1 MSLRRY
7 FFAALAA
14 AALVTSGATVAA
26 AGPWAL
32 APGEYYTELRGSFF
46 SSGTFYDNDGNRMSV
61 DGLYEQRALTS
72 LTELGWKKRWSVQ
85 MSLPVVSNTVR
96 SGGAAAT
103 SSGLSDLALGLRWS
117 LANGPRA
124 TAVQLRWSGPTGYNP
139 NLAPGLGSGM
149 QHLSAGLETGAPL
162 GDMGFVQAGA
172 GYDWEFLSIGARE
185 QSLEPLGLPLTPTAD
200 WADHAYAT
208 FAVAF
213 WMGRLQAAG
222 LYAGDFVVET
232 GRTNKSTSHLA
243 GPRFTYRVDER
254 LDAFFGSW
262 HSPGGKNVL
271 HLDQYYGGV
280 AWKLTKLNR
289 LQGFLGGDKRP

>member
-1 MSLRRY
+1 MSLRR
-7 FFAALAA
+7 FHIAALAA
-14 AALVTSGATVAA
+14 AALAMGGATVAA

-46 SSGTFYDNDGNRMSV
+46 STGSFYDNDGNRMPV

-96 SGGAAAT
+96 SGGGAIT
-103 SSGLSDLALGLRWS
+103 SSGLSDLSLGLRWS
-117 LANGPRA
+117 LVNGPNA
-124 TAVQLRWSGPTGYNP
+124 AAVQLRWSGPAGYNP

-149 QHLSAGLETGAPL
+149 QHLSAGLEAGMPL

-172 GYDWEFLSIGARE
+172 GYDWEFLAVGARE
-185 QSLEPLGLPLTPTAD
+185 QSLEPLGLPLTPKAD
-200 WADHAYAT
+200 WADHAYAN

-232 GRTNKSTSHLA
+232 GRTYETTTHLA
-243 GPRFTYRVDER
+243 GPRLTYRVDER

-271 HLDQYYGGV
+271 HLDQYYAGV
-280 AWKLTKLNR
+280 AWKMTKLNR